1 MDIVT
6 SKLSIKFLKS
16 GVWNFTIP
24 TSSVMACCLN
34 GFDAMQRISPIPK
47 REQGIPEKR
56 LDHQPQKNTDDHKS
70 ESGIGFQPVKTAS

>member
-1 MDIVT
+1 
-6 SKLSIKFLKS
+6 
-16 GVWNFTIP
+16 
-24 TSSVMACCLN
+24 MACCLN